1 MNSNTAN
8 CVIEGFLCLSLTRT
22 VTLDTEVC
30 LAMLCLRLL
39 IYSMGV
45 LPHDTGLAKINWQ
58 STCTNTSFPPPYP
71 ENSCCIAKNLP
82 FHRTSELSRMASS
95 GPTSWGSIFHHRCH
109 GLVHSHV
116 LWNIPEDQ
124 ILELLSAPLS
134 LISSSVPLPIPRSH
148 S

>member
-1 MNSNTAN
+1 MFIDS
-8 CVIEGFLCLSLTRT
+8 FLCRSLTRT

-30 LAMLCLRLL
+30 STMLCLSLL

-45 LPHDTGLAKINWQ
+45 LPHDTGLVKINWQ
-58 STCTNTSFPPPYP
+58 GTCTNTSFPPPYP
-71 ENSCCIAKNLP
+71 ENPFCIAKNLP
-82 FHRTSELSRMASS
+82 FHGTSQLPRTASS
-95 GPTSWGSIFHHRCH
+95 GPTSWASIFHHRCH
-109 GLVHSHV
+109 GLVQPHV